1 MMPEPITF
9 DNSYYRLP
17 GSFYSN
23 QNPTPVS
30 SPSVIAVNQPL
41 AKEIGIDQAFL
52 CSDEGLKML
61 SGNTIVEGSQP
72 IATVYAG
79 YQFGHWN
86 PQLGDGRAILLG
98 EIINNTGKRFDLQLK
113 GSGPTL
119 YSRGGDGRAPLGPV
133 LREYLVSEAM
143 HNLGIP
149 TTRGLAAVFTG
160 DHVQRESPEPGA
172 ILTRVASS
180 HIRFGTF
187 QYFAAKGDIEALTI
201 LADHVISRHYPE
213 ALESANPYVELLNE
227 VMKKIARLVSKW
239 QALGFI
245 HGVMNTDNMLVCG
258 ETVDYGPC
266 AFMDEFNPGK
276 VFSSIDSAG
285 RYGYQNQPGIAQW
298 NLMTF
303 AQALLPLLADSEEQ
317 AVKQAQIVL
326 EKFPEVYAGQY
337 DSLMARKIGLSPENP
352 AASGLIASLLE
363 LLDNQKLDYTLSFRS
378 LMETLREEKQLYND
392 DPAWMAWNQQWLKQF
407 NGSTER
413 ANALSAMGNINPVCI
428 PRNHILEEV
437 ISQTRQAGD
446 LSSFNELLQAL
457 QDPYNPKWMN
467 TIYAKGP
474 DQDQLVLQTFCGT

>member
-352 AASGLIASLLE
+352 AAS
-363 LLDNQKLDYTLSFRS
+363 
-378 LMETLREEKQLYND
+378 
-392 DPAWMAWNQQWLKQF
+392 
-407 NGSTER
+407 
-413 ANALSAMGNINPVCI
+413 
-428 PRNHILEEV
+428 
-437 ISQTRQAGD
+437 
-446 LSSFNELLQAL
+446 
-457 QDPYNPKWMN
+457 
-467 TIYAKGP
+467 
-474 DQDQLVLQTFCGT
+474 

>member
-1 MMPEPITF
+1 MPEPIAF

-17 GSFYSN
+17 GSFYSS
-23 QNPTPVS
+23 QSPTPVS
-30 SPSVIAVNQPL
+30 SPSVIAVNQSL
-41 AKEIGIDQAFL
+41 AKEIGIDQTFL
-52 CSDEGLKML
+52 SSDEGLEML
-61 SGNTIVEGSQP
+61 SGNTTVEGSQP

-98 EIINNTGKRFDLQLK
+98 EVINNTGKRFDLQLK

-133 LREYLVSEAM
+133 LREYIVSEAM
-143 HNLGIP
+143 HSLGIP
-149 TTRGLAAVFTG
+149 TTRSLAAVFTG
-160 DHVQRESPEPGA
+160 DYVQRESPEPGA

-213 ALESANPYVELLNE
+213 ALESANPYVELLDQ
-227 VMKKIARLVSKW
+227 VMKKIAQLVSKW
-239 QALGFI
+239 QSLGFI

-266 AFMDEFNPGK
+266 AFMDEFDPGK

-303 AQALLPLLADSEEQ
+303 AQTLLPLLSDSQEQ
-317 AVKQAQIVL
+317 AVKQAKIVL
-326 EKFPEVYAGQY
+326 EKFPEVYADQY
-337 DSLMARKIGLSPENP
+337 DGLMARKIGLSSENP
-352 AASGLIASLLE
+352 AASGLVASLLE
-363 LLDNQKLDYTLSFRS
+363 ILASQNLDYTLSFRS
-378 LMETLREEKQLYND
+378 LMQILQEEEQRYKDN
-392 DPAWMAWNQQWLKQF
+392 PAWLAWNEQWLKQF
-407 NGSTER
+407 TGSADR
-413 ANALSAMGNINPVCI
+413 ATALSIMGNINPVCI

-437 ISQTRQAGD
+437 ISQTKQAGN
-446 LSSFNELLQAL
+446 LSSFNALLQVL
-457 QDPYNPKWMN
+457 QDPYNPKWMD

-474 DQDQLVLQTFCGT
+474 DSGQLVLQTFCGT